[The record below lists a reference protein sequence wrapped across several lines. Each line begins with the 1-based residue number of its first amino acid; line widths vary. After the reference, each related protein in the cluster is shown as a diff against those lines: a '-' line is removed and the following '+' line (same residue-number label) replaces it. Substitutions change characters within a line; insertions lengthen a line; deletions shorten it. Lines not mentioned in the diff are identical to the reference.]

1 MRVRGPWREL
11 APGRGVGGPR
21 RPVYPPVSVSLRRSL
36 WTPERP
42 RLCRAA
48 LCRGFKSGY
57 IPPMLRRI
65 QALNY
70 RCLRHV
76 DVSLGD
82 FHVLIGP
89 NASGKS
95 TLFDVVAFL
104 GDMISKGLEE
114 AVEKRTRNFQDLV
127 WNRPKKNLGFELA
140 LEFDIPEALQGKL
153 PKNKNYR
160 VFRYEVRVSE
170 GADGLCIERE
180 RGSILP
186 ACKAGAAQ
194 RRPFPEPLKPVE
206 TILGAKIPGARTVF
220 SKSEKGH
227 DTIREEV
234 SEKKPRRIS
243 IAFGPTRST
252 LGNLP
257 DFPNDFPVSTHV
269 KRVLQNQ
276 VKVIFLESA
285 KLRQPSPPKYRRNGF
300 VPDGSN
306 LPWSVKTLK
315 EDHKKDYD
323 EWISHVQAT
332 LPDLQEIHVKE
343 HEGDRCAYLVLHY
356 KTGVRAP
363 SWETSDGTL
372 RLLALTIIPYLP
384 NENDIYLV
392 EEPEN
397 GIHPLA
403 LDAVHDSLSSIY
415 RSQILIATH
424 SLSFLDRTRVED
436 VLCFEKGEAGDTDII
451 SGDAHPYV
459 LGQGENPVKSILF
472 SSGY

>member
-1 MRVRGPWREL
+1 
-11 APGRGVGGPR
+11 
-21 RPVYPPVSVSLRRSL
+21 
-36 WTPERP
+36 
-42 RLCRAA
+42 
-48 LCRGFKSGY
+48 
-57 IPPMLRRI
+57 MLRRI

-76 DVSLGD
+76 DVSLD
-82 FHVLIGP
+82 HFHVLIGP
-89 NASGKS
+89 NASGKR

-104 GDMISKGLEE
+104 GDLVSKGLEE

-153 PKNKNYR
+153 SKNKNYR

-170 GADGLCIERE
+170 GAGGLCIAHE

-186 ACKAGAAQ
+186 ACKASVAQ
-194 RRPFPEPLKPVE
+194 KRSFPEPLKPVE
-206 TILGAKIPGARTVF
+206 TIVGAKIPGARTVF
-220 SKSEKGH
+220 SKSEKGS
-227 DTIREEV
+227 DTIRVEV

-243 IAFGPTRST
+243 IALGPTRST

-257 DFPNDFPVSTHV
+257 DSPKDFPVSTHI

-276 VKVIFLESA
+276 IKVIFLESA

-315 EDHKKDYD
+315 EDHKKDYA
-323 EWISHVQAT
+323 EWIAHVQAT

-343 HEGDRCAYLVLHY
+343 HEGDRHAYLVLHY
-356 KTGVRAP
+356 KTGVRVP
-363 SWETSDGTL
+363 SWMVSDGTL
-372 RLLALTIIPYLP
+372 RLLALTVIPYLP

-397 GIHPLA
+397 GIHSLA
-403 LDAVHDSLSSIY
+403 LEAVHDSLSSIH
-415 RSQILIATH
+415 RSQILVATH
-424 SLSFLDRTRVED
+424 SLSFLDMTEVED
-436 VLCFEKGEAGDTDII
+436 ILCFAKGRDGDTDIVRGEEHPHI
-451 SGDAHPYV
+451 STSD
-459 LGQGENPVKSILF
+459 QGKKAMISILV
-472 SSGY
+472 SSGFLR